1 MDNKPNRQ
9 QRRAAKHRGKRQG
22 ETYADQLTR
31 EKQIRESIDKTVRD
45 ESVALEA
52 DQKRQILL
60 WEAVEALNRA
70 FGIGEKRALQFM
82 YTLDEVDKELQQIAK
97 EDGRYVATEH
107 LRKRASQ
114 ITGMELKLVHEDRM
128 RQARAENQ
136 AKGVHFPEDD
146 PDVKEWW

>member
-9 QRRAAKHRGKRQG
+9 QRRAAKHRGKRPG
-22 ETYADQLTR
+22 ETYADQLTW

-82 YTLDEVDKELQQIAK
+82 YTLDEVDKELQKIAK

-136 AKGVHFPEDD
+136 ANGVYFPEDD
-146 PDVKEWW
+146 PDIKEWW

>member
-1 MDNKPNRQ
+1 MANRQ
-9 QRRAAKHRGKRQG
+9 QRRAAKHRGKRPG
-22 ETYADQLTR
+22 ETYADQLIR
-31 EKQIRESIDKTVRD
+31 EKQIRESIDRTVRD

-60 WEAVEALNRA
+60 WEAVEALNRE
-70 FGIGEKRALQFM
+70 FGIGEKRALRFM

-114 ITGMELKLVHEDRM
+114 ITGMELKLIHEDRM
-128 RQARAENQ
+128 RQARAENR
-136 AKGVHFPEDD
+136 AKGVYFEEED
-146 PDVKEWW
+146 PDVKAWW

>member
-9 QRRAAKHRGKRQG
+9 QRRAAKKRGKRQG

-70 FGIGEKRALQFM
+70 FE
-82 YTLDEVDKELQQIAK
+82 
-97 EDGRYVATEH
+97 TEIPQEIYDD
-107 LRKRASQ
+107 LLVK
-114 ITGMELKLVHEDRM
+114 MEEGDH
-128 RQARAENQ
+128 
-136 AKGVHFPEDD
+136 G
-146 PDVKEWW
+146 

>member
-1 MDNKPNRQ
+1 MGTTPNRQ
-9 QRRAAKHRGKRQG
+9 KRRADKKQGKRKG

-31 EKQIRESIDKTVRD
+31 EKQIREAIDRTVRD
-45 ESVALEA
+45 ESVAMQA

-70 FGIGEKRALQFM
+70 FGIGEKRAVLFM
-82 YTLDEVDKELQQIAK
+82 QTLDEVDEELRKMAK
-97 EDGRYVATEH
+97 EDGRYVATDK

-114 ITGMELKLVHEDRM
+114 ITGMELKLVHEDSM

-136 AKGVHFPEDD
+136 AKGVYFPEDD

>member
-1 MDNKPNRQ
+1 MTNGNRQ
-9 QRRAAKHRGKRQG
+9 QRRAAKKRGKRQG

-82 YTLDEVDKELQQIAK
+82 YTLDEVDKELQHMAK
-97 EDGRYVATEH
+97 EDG
-107 LRKRASQ
+107 
-114 ITGMELKLVHEDRM
+114 
-128 RQARAENQ
+128 
-136 AKGVHFPEDD
+136 
-146 PDVKEWW
+146 